1 MGTDTIGDNGMA
13 QEGQFGFAK
22 LHLEGL
28 MTSPWTSKR

>member
-1 MGTDTIGDNGMA
+1 MGTDTIGDNGMV